1 MWLIVQAILYL
12 KIRKVVLDFIYTNNI
27 MITVVFVLFK
37 NKKCSAQRIMK
48 ILVNHSEKVVEHI
61 QLKLK

>member
-27 MITVVFVLFK
+27 MITVVFFK